1 MLWDRPI
8 KAMRDHQ
15 PITLREFNGLWDR
28 GDTEEVPIDHFQDCE
43 NIRFIGD
50 STVATRYGI
59 DKHQNVVSPLGN
71 VVRQYN
77 YITPTGSTLIVLT
90 YDGVN
95 GKIYHVV
102 NSTTVHGPLLT
113 IAGMEDFGFAQYAG
127 RAYITPFKTFTQG
140 SLNIE
145 KGLQSEFLY
154 VYKGDGTAARK
165 AAGSTPAGTLVV
177 ANGAAGNT
185 DAGLHL
191 FAVVGETDTGFLSS
205 PIAFKDFTTSANLS
219 VSFSSVPTFSGSQ
232 WTKRH
237 IVATKIITD
246 YNGNTTGYTYYFI
259 PGATINDN
267 TGTTLSNISFF
278 DADLLED
285 ASHLLDNYSEIP
297 AGVGIGFY
305 HNRLCLYTTFN
316 DISLILISA
325 PGEPEAISQID
336 GLIVVPLDGNPIT
349 NLQELRDVMYVF
361 KRNRTVSYADNDDVP
376 STWQMTSIDQA
387 LGTSVHGIAT
397 VIDSGSSSVD
407 FLIVASYKGIILFNG
422 TYVLP
427 ELSWKIMTFWQ
438 NQNRNLFRYI
448 QMLNDPIQQVIYC
461 CLPDRRILIGD
472 YTKGMNPKNIRW
484 APWRFDVKIN
494 TIALVNID
502 ELIFGAEGRLV

>member
-1 MLWDRPI
+1 
-8 KAMRDHQ
+8 MRDHE
-15 PITLREFNGLWDR
+15 PITLKEFNGLWDR
-28 GDTEEVPIDHFQDCE
+28 GEVDEVPLDHFQDCE
-43 NIRFIGD
+43 NIRFVGD
-50 STVATRYGI
+50 GAVATRYGI
-59 DKHQNVVSPLGN
+59 DKHQNVAVPLGN
-71 VVRQYN
+71 VVRTYN
-77 YITPTGSTLIVLT
+77 YIISSGSTLIVLT
-90 YDGVN
+90 YDGTD

-102 NSTTVHGPLLT
+102 DSTTVHGPLLT

-140 SLNIE
+140 ALNIE
-145 KGLQSEFLY
+145 KGLQSQFLY
-154 VYKGDGTAARK
+154 VYLGDGTAARK
-165 AAGSTPAGTLVV
+165 AAGATPAGTLTVGD
-177 ANGAAGNT
+177 GAAGFT
-185 DAGLHL
+185 DAGFHL
-191 FAVVGETDTGFLSS
+191 FGVVGETDTGFLSS
-205 PIAFKDFTTSANLS
+205 PVAFASHTTSAALS
-219 VSFSSVPTFSGSQ
+219 VSFSTVPTFSGAQ

-237 IVATKIITD
+237 IVATKIIVD

-267 TGTTLSNISFF
+267 VATTLANQSFF

-285 ASHLLDNYSEIP
+285 ASHLLDNFSEIP

-316 DISLILISA
+316 DISIVLVSA

-349 NLQELRDVMYVF
+349 NLQEMRDVMYVF
-361 KRNRTVSYADNDDVP
+361 KRVRTVSYSDNDDVP
-376 STWQMTSIDQA
+376 SSWQMTSIDSA

-427 ELSWKIMTFWQ
+427 ELSWKIINFWQ
-438 NQNRNLFRYI
+438 SQDRDFYRRI
-448 QMLNDPIQQVIYC
+448 QMLNDPIGQILYC
-461 CLPDRRILIGD
+461 CLPDRRLLIGD
-472 YTKGMNPKNIRW
+472 YAKGMNPKNIRW
-484 APWRFDVKIN
+484 TPLRFDVKIN